1 MRNPYLYGTNR
12 KGMKRIAALLIFC
25 FAVGTASAQIE
36 FYGKD
41 IPETLKETKL
51 CGVMSGSELF
61 QVQLKEALEQHWD
74 LTAVEF
80 IDQNAFETRKSDPA
94 YSFLYLQSG
103 EVNGH
108 ATDFL
113 TLAIGNKKKSEQ
125 PLDVKQLIVD
135 KKKIS
140 DEGAPMVHLYVKQIQ
155 HYVNAVAAG
164 DITDQTF
171 SDRFVTDVTYRIKEI
186 PLIVREKDF
195 DSTLDDEASRT
206 EWFKGELIIAD
217 QERINT
223 AVIEEEDVAVVD
235 VILTGERYNMYCY
248 KRIYDAASGAIL
260 YSEDTES
267 LHGKKQGIIQDDF
280 KSIVKAR

>member
-1 MRNPYLYGTNR
+1 
-12 KGMKRIAALLIFC
+12 MKRIAAFLIFC
-25 FAVGTASAQIE
+25 IAVTAANAQIE
-36 FYGKD
+36 FYDKD
-41 IPETLKETKL
+41 ISETIKTTKL
-51 CGVMSGSELF
+51 CAVMSGSESY
-61 QVQLKEALEQHWD
+61 QVQLKDAVEQHWD
-74 LTAVEF
+74 YTATEF
-80 IDQNAFETRKSDPA
+80 IDDAGFETRKADSDF
-94 YSFLYLQSG
+94 SFLYLAEG

-125 PLDVKQLIVD
+125 PLIVKQLIVD

-155 HYVNAVAAG
+155 QYIKAVSEG
-164 DITDQTF
+164 DITDRTF
-171 SDRFVTDVTYRIKEI
+171 SDRVISDATYKVEEM

-206 EWFKGELIIAD
+206 EWFKGKLIIAD
-217 QERINT
+217 QQRING
-223 AVIEEEDVAVVD
+223 AVLEEQDVAVVD
-235 VILTGERYNMYCY
+235 VILTGSRHNMYCY
-248 KRIYDAASGAIL
+248 KRIYDAASGAVL
-260 YSEDTES
+260 YREDTES